1 MIFFMI
7 KAILSFFVAAL
18 IIGAVLGA
26 IYLMGMVIALPFML
40 IGELLKAIPSPFKK
54 GVSPFKKGVGGSI
67 AEWERDR
74 AVHNAKRLAA
84 KDKAKAEARAVREEA
99 RLLKAGAR
107 MAVKDAKLL
116 KVQLKEKQN
125 GN

>member
-18 IIGAVLGA
+18 IIGAVVGA
-26 IYLMGMVIALPFML
+26 VYLVGMVIALPFML
-40 IGELLKAIPSPFKK
+40 IGELLKATPSPFKK
-54 GVSPFKKGVGGSI
+54 RAGGSI

-84 KDKAKAEARAVREEA
+84 KDKAKAEARSVRQEA
-99 RLLKAGAR
+99 RLLKAGAM
-107 MAVKDAKLL
+107 MAVRDARE
-116 KVQLKEKQN
+116 Q
-125 GN
+125 